1 MTKRP
6 YRAVLLGVAALALT
20 AVLGGIHGAGAPAVE
35 PPEIGDDI
43 DQSLR
48 TFTSLLS
55 MIEANHATEVDSDTA
70 VYGAIDGMLRTLDPH
85 SSFIRPEDAAERR
98 QDLQGRYYGLGIRV
112 SARYGK
118 VVIVEPPFP
127 GAPAE
132 KVGLRVGDMFTHVN
146 GEAIEGWNLNDV
158 VNKLKG
164 PKGTP
169 VDVTIMRPGVDE
181 PMEFTIIRDEI
192 TSFSITNKFE
202 IREGIGYIRLTNF
215 AETTGQELRDALRD
229 LDAPNLD
236 GLIFDLRGNP
246 GGALPAAIEVAE
258 AFLERDQLIVET
270 RGRTRN
276 SNREF
281 ASQRENVDNHFP
293 LVVLINE
300 SSASASEI
308 VAGAIQDHDRGL
320 IVGQTS
326 FGKGLVQ
333 SLLGLSRQ
341 AILTLTTQKWYTPSG
356 RLIQR
361 DYSAISQFD
370 YYNNREEPDPNAP
383 HSPDEIKY
391 SDLGRE
397 LYGGGGVTPDIR
409 VEPREFNEFETM
421 LIDRLTFVAYVQ
433 EFLEGNPPVD
443 ASFSVSDEMVADFAD
458 FARAERG
465 VEFTDEELAA
475 NLAFVKSQILIE
487 VIYNRLGVK
496 ESDRIR
502 FEDDPQ
508 VLRAIELIPEARA
521 LALSAREAR
530 GE

>member
-1 MTKRP
+1 MNIRP
-6 YRAVLLGVAALALT
+6 HRAVFFWVAAIALT
-20 AVLGGIHGAGAPAVE
+20 AALGGIHGTGAPTVE
-35 PPEIGDDI
+35 AREIDDDI

-85 SSFIRPEDAAERR
+85 SSFIRPEDAAQRR

-169 VDVTIMRPGVDE
+169 VDVTIMRPGVDG

-202 IREGIGYIRLTNF
+202 IREGIGYIRLANF

-229 LDAPNLD
+229 LNAPNLD

-258 AFLERDQLIVET
+258 AFLERGQLVVET

-276 SNREF
+276 SNRDFE
-281 ASQRENVDNHFP
+281 SQRENVDNHFP
-293 LVVLINE
+293 LVVIIND

-333 SLLGLSRQ
+333 SLLGLSKQ

-370 YYNNREEPDPNAP
+370 YYNNRNEPDPNAP

-397 LYGGGGVTPDIR
+397 LYGGGGITPDVRI
-409 VEPREFNEFETM
+409 EPREFNDFELM
-421 LIDRLTFVAYVQ
+421 LTDRLTFVAYVQ
-433 EFLEGNPPVD
+433 KFLEGNPPVD
-443 ASFSVSDEMVADFAD
+443 ASFAVSDEMVSEFAT
-458 FARAERG
+458 FAREERDA
-465 VEFTDEELAA
+465 EFTDEELEA
-475 NLAFVKSQILIE
+475 NLDFVKRQILIE
-487 VIYNRLGVK
+487 VIYNRLGVS

-508 VLRAIELIPEARA
+508 ILKAIELIPEARA
-521 LALSAREAR
+521 LAAQAREAR
-530 GE
+530 GD

>member
-1 MTKRP
+1 
-6 YRAVLLGVAALALT
+6 VLVGGVHSSGVSAAASR
-20 AVLGGIHGAGAPAVE
+20 
-35 PPEIGDDI
+35 EIDDDI
-43 DQSLR
+43 LRSLD

-55 MIEANHATEVDSDTA
+55 IIEANHATEVDGDTA

-85 SSFIRPEDAAERR
+85 SSFIRPEDAAARR

-132 KVGLRVGDMFTHVN
+132 KVGLRVGDVFTHVN
-146 GEAIEGWNLNDV
+146 DEAIEGWNLNDV
-158 VNKLKG
+158 VNRLKG
-164 PKGTP
+164 AKGTP
-169 VDVTIMRPGVDE
+169 VDVTIVRPGVDE
-181 PMEFTIIRDEI
+181 PMQFTIIRDEI

-202 IREGIGYIRLTNF
+202 IREGIGYIRLSNF
-215 AETTGQELRDALRD
+215 AETTGQELRDALRH
-229 LDAPNLD
+229 LDAPSLD
-236 GLIFDLRGNP
+236 GLIFDLRSNP

-270 RGRTRN
+270 RGRTRG

-281 ASQRENVDNHFP
+281 ASQRQNTENHFP
-293 LVVLINE
+293 LVILINE

-333 SLLGLSRQ
+333 SLLGLSKH

-361 DYSAISQFD
+361 DYSTISQFD
-370 YYNNREEPDPNAP
+370 YYNNRQEEDANAP
-383 HSPDEIKY
+383 HSPDEIRY

-397 LYGGGGVTPDIR
+397 LYGGGGIAPDVR
-409 VEPREFNEFETM
+409 VALPETNEFE
-421 LIDRLTFVAYVQ
+421 LLLADRLTFYTYVQ

-443 ASFSVSDEMVADFAD
+443 ASFQVTDRMVEDFAEH
-458 FARAERG
+458 ARNARG
-465 VEFTDEELAA
+465 VEFTDAELAE
-475 NLAFVKSQILIE
+475 NLEFVKRQIRIE
-487 VIYNRLGVK
+487 VIYNRLGVS

-502 FEDDPQ
+502 FENDPQ
-508 VLRAIELIPEARA
+508 VQRAIELIPEAQA
-521 LALSAREAR
+521 LAERANAER